1 VRVAGVV
8 LAAGAG
14 SRFGGDKLA
23 ASLDGRPLVRHV
35 VDAAVAAGLDPIVVV
50 VPPAGVLD
58 GIDLAPGRS
67 VVNETPE
74 EGLSSSVR
82 LGLRALNDDTVD
94 AAVILP
100 GDQPRVRP
108 DVIRALVAAADERLG
123 PPFVVARYAAD
134 AAPNPVL
141 ARREIWRLADELAGD
156 HGFGP
161 VLGAHPELV
170 RDVPFDGA
178 NPDVDTRADLDRLAD
193 APHPT
198 ATATT
203 RAPASSK
210 AGAGPGDVS

>member
-1 VRVAGVV
+1 VRVGGVV

-14 SRFGGDKLA
+14 SRFGGDKLV

-35 VDAAVAAGLDPIVVV
+35 VDAAVASGLDPIVVV

-58 GIDLAPGRS
+58 GIDLSPGRRI
-67 VVNETPE
+67 VNETPE

-82 LGLRALNDDTVD
+82 LGLRVLADDPVD

-108 DVIRALVAAADERLG
+108 DVIRALVAAAEERDD

-161 VLGAHPELV
+161 VLGTHPELV

-178 NPDVDTRADLDRLAD
+178 NPDVDTRADLDRLAE
-193 APHPT
+193 A
-198 ATATT
+198 ATT
-203 RAPASSK
+203 AATWEAAP
-210 AGAGPGDVS
+210 GPADVS